1 MKHTIETNIARIN
14 DMKAEQGKLKGDTY
28 NTQLSEAGRAVILKE
43 IDAVQQD
50 VDEITEETVRL
61 IAKYANS

>member
-1 MKHTIETNIARIN
+1 MKRTIETNIATIN
-14 DMKAEQGKLKGDTY
+14 DIKAEQGKLKGDTY

-43 IDAVQQD
+43 IDAIQQD